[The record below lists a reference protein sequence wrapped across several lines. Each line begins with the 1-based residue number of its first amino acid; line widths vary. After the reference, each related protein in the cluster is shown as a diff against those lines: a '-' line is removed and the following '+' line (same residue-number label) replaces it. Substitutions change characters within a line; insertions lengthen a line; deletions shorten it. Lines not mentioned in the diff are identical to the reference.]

1 MPIKFSTS
9 TMLNP
14 SLVDDMVSRADTRMV
29 KGQKTSSDSALAKMG
44 RGYKNLY
51 SKGITN
57 NLNSNV
63 SDNDFAADLLSTL
76 GCSVSTESKEFT
88 LLSQQTDTQEIQNEN
103 ILDPS
108 LFKGDM
114 AAENIIA
121 TDKFPND
128 SSDPF
133 FTLDEAPETTLSQ
146 QVKQASTI
154 KTIDLQDLTATIIDI
169 NLSNVGTTLKQFK

>member
-9 TMLNP
+9 TILNP
-14 SLVDDMVSRADTRMV
+14 SLVSDMVSRADTRMV

-44 RGYKNLY
+44 RGYKNLS

-63 SDNDFAADLLSTL
+63 SDNDFAAALLSTL

-114 AAENIIA
+114 AGENIVA
-121 TDKFPND
+121 TDKFSND
-128 SSDPF
+128 TSDPF
-133 FTLDEAPETTLSQ
+133 FTLDESPETTLSQ
-146 QVKQASTI
+146 QAKQASTI

-169 NLSNVGTTLKQFK
+169 NLSNGGTTLKQFK

>member
-9 TMLNP
+9 TMLSP
-14 SLVDDMVSRADTRMV
+14 SLVSDMVSRADTRMV

-44 RGYKNLY
+44 RGYKNLS

-114 AAENIIA
+114 AGENIVA
-121 TDKFPND
+121 TDKFSNPA
-128 SSDPF
+128 DPF
-133 FTLDEAPETTLSQ
+133 YQLDGQPPRRTQLQNEGIKSNKFERETIRLS
-146 QVKQASTI
+146 A
-154 KTIDLQDLTATIIDI
+154 DLAAM
-169 NLSNVGTTLKQFK
+169 NLSTAGSTLKYFK